1 MHWAESVGRYNVYP
15 YTVHRGVSKPFST
28 FASISGLRSIQRFRH
43 VDFCKDKHP
52 GMGSKHR
59 ERMMT
64 LERYWVTNGLTG
76 VSTLQESSM
85 IAIYMVSNYKF
96 VDTKL
101 FQPNLLGGTGVSWFL
116 FKDPQTLSNCLKLK
130 LPHHGSS
137 SLSLRPCSMLSLSTR
152 RQEYSFTMPESALTN
167 IFKARGHRFGQKFV
181 QQDMV

>member
-1 MHWAESVGRYNVYP
+1 MHWAESVGRYKVYP

-52 GMGSKHR
+52 VMGNKHR

-64 LERYWVTNGLTG
+64 LKRYWVTNGLTG
-76 VSTLQESSM
+76 VSTPQESSM

-101 FQPNLLGGTGVSWFL
+101 FQPTLGGMKVSLFL
-116 FKDPQTLSNCLKLK
+116 FSDTQTLSNCLKLK

-137 SLSLRPCSMLSLSTR
+137 SLSPVPWERAPS
-152 RQEYSFTMPESALTN
+152 
-167 IFKARGHRFGQKFV
+167 GV
-181 QQDMV
+181 